1 VLLAAPFAA
10 MSGEAASLC
19 PSCGAHEVRH
29 EFDLGCEIC
38 GACGHLVSDRALTTV
53 VSYDDDGARGVFLHD
68 GSASGQHLAAA
79 RHGLAGAPGA
89 TPGVTRAMFRDQ
101 DSAHLANISRAVDF
115 AAQQLRLS
123 KDAANDA
130 RALVVKASE
139 GRWGDGDWTTL
150 LVGACVYVSAR
161 QNALPIAMRDVAEA
175 CQIDLFAL
183 GRVYNKLK
191 RLHGVRVPPL
201 DPNAFVA
208 RAAAAVP
215 ELTAVSIS
223 GQKGGKGGG
232 LVGGGD
238 DTEARKEASNRS
250 NGKSVA
256 NKGDEE
262 KKNVT
267 EKSTTASRA
276 KDLAPLIHD
285 AKILLKFAHSR
296 GLVTGRNPV
305 PFVAACLGVAAQSR

>member
-1 VLLAAPFAA
+1 
-10 MSGEAASLC
+10 
-19 PSCGAHEVRH
+19 
-29 EFDLGCEIC
+29 
-38 GACGHLVSDRALTTV
+38 
-53 VSYDDDGARGVFLHD
+53 
-68 GSASGQHLAAA
+68 
-79 RHGLAGAPGA
+79 
-89 TPGVTRAMFRDQ
+89 MFRDQ

-232 LVGGGD
+232 LVGGG
-238 DTEARKEASNRS
+238 RRHGGSKRS
-250 NGKSVA
+250 LEPK
-256 NKGDEE
+256 
-262 KKNVT
+262 
-267 EKSTTASRA
+267 
-276 KDLAPLIHD
+276 
-285 AKILLKFAHSR
+285 
-296 GLVTGRNPV
+296 
-305 PFVAACLGVAAQSR
+305 

>member
-1 VLLAAPFAA
+1 
-10 MSGEAASLC
+10 
-19 PSCGAHEVRH
+19 
-29 EFDLGCEIC
+29 
-38 GACGHLVSDRALTTV
+38 
-53 VSYDDDGARGVFLHD
+53 
-68 GSASGQHLAAA
+68 
-79 RHGLAGAPGA
+79 
-89 TPGVTRAMFRDQ
+89 MFRDQ

-223 GQKGGKGGG
+223 GQKGGTGGG
-232 LVGGGD
+232 LVGGG
-238 DTEARKEASNRS
+238 TTRRL
-250 NGKSVA
+250 
-256 NKGDEE
+256 E
-262 KKNVT
+262 KKPRT
-267 EKSTTASRA
+267 E
-276 KDLAPLIHD
+276 
-285 AKILLKFAHSR
+285 
-296 GLVTGRNPV
+296 VTGRASQIRV
-305 PFVAACLGVAAQSR
+305 TKKKKT